1 MTTNAVKD
9 RLPWLQPLLQ
19 QARAMT
25 QAHAL
30 LLHGAAGDGLFEGA
44 QAIAQ
49 SWLCEAADEAA
60 RPCGRCAACHLLAGG
75 HHPDLFRLFPE
86 ALRQQLGAADGG
98 DVAESDGSTAKA
110 AKRKPSRRIRI
121 DEVRAAIDWVATTSA
136 RGRAKVV
143 LIHPA
148 EAMNLQSASAL
159 LKTLEEPPR
168 GARLLL
174 AAAQPA
180 QLLPTVRSRC
190 QVLRLPPPGADA
202 ARQWLA
208 GQGLDEPDVL
218 LAAASQRPLEAAAL
232 AAAGIDAARWQA
244 LPAAVL
250 DGRGQAFAGWP
261 AAQVLDAL
269 QKLCHDAL
277 ALAVGA
283 APRFFPAK
291 AWPGRPASAAALA
304 AWSRALSRLARQIDH
319 PWSEPLLIDALL
331 LQAREAWKGRMG
343 PAAEASDTLAA

>member
-1 MTTNAVKD
+1 MAD
-9 RLPWLQPLLQ
+9 AARRLPWLQPVLQ

-30 LLHGAAGDGLFEGA
+30 LLHGAAGDGLFDAA

-49 SWLCEAADEAA
+49 SWLCEAEDDAVK
-60 RPCGRCAACHLLAGG
+60 PCGRCAACHLLQSGY
-75 HHPDLFRLFPE
+75 HPDLFRLFPE
-86 ALRQQLGAADGG
+86 ALRQQLGAGDGG
-98 DVAESDGSTAKA
+98 EAAESESSAKA
-110 AKRKPSRRIRI
+110 AKRKPSRQIRI

-174 AAAQPA
+174 SAAQPA

-208 GQGLDEPDVL
+208 AQGLEQPEVL
-218 LAAASQRPLEAAAL
+218 LAAASGRPLEAAAL

-250 DGRGQAFAGWP
+250 AGQGPGQAVAGWP

-283 APRFFPAK
+283 APRFFPPP
-291 AWPGRPASAAALA
+291 AWPGRPASAATLA
-304 AWSRALSRLARQIDH
+304 AWSRELSRLARQIDH

-331 LQAREAWKGRMG
+331 LQARAAWRGRS
-343 PAAEASDTLAA
+343 AEASDTLAA

>member
-1 MTTNAVKD
+1 MTANSVIEG
-9 RLPWLQPLLQ
+9 LPWLQPLLQ
-19 QARAMT
+19 RSRAMA

-44 QAIAQ
+44 QAIAR
-49 SWLCEAADEAA
+49 SWLCEADDEAA
-60 RPCGRCAACHLLAGG
+60 RPCGRCGACHLLAGG

-86 ALRQQLGAADGG
+86 ALRQQLGDGG
-98 DVAESDGSTAKA
+98 DAAESEGTAKA
-110 AKRKPSRRIRI
+110 ARRKPSRQIRI

-174 AAAQPA
+174 TAAQPA

-190 QVLRLPPPGADA
+190 QVLRLPPPAAEA

-208 GQGLDEPDVL
+208 GQGLEQPEVL
-218 LAAASQRPLEAAAL
+218 LAAASGRPLEAAAL
-232 AAAGIDAARWQA
+232 AAAGIDAARWRS

-250 DGRGQAFAGWP
+250 GGQGQAFAGWP
-261 AAQVLDAL
+261 AAQLLDAL
-269 QKLCHDAL
+269 QKLCHDGLAL
-277 ALAVGA
+277 ALGA
-283 APRFFPAK
+283 APRFFPAAALSTK
-291 AWPGRPASAAALA
+291 PASAAALA
-304 AWSRALSRLARQIDH
+304 AWSRGLNRLARQIEH

-331 LQAREAWKGRMG
+331 LQAREAWKGRS
-343 PAAEASDTLAA
+343 AEALATLGA